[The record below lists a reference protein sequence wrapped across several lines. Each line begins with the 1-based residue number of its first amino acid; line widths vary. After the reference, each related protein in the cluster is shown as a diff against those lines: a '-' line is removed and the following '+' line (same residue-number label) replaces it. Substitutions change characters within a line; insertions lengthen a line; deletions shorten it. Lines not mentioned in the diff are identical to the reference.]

1 MNKNYNVIY
10 YVTDAWIEGS
20 TREAVLKQM
29 KEETDDVRKSRYQKV
44 YHARKRAAVSDSVTE
59 GDQ

>member
-1 MNKNYNVIY
+1 MIY

-29 KEETDDVRKSRYQKV
+29 KEKTHDVRKSRYQKV

-59 GDQ
+59 GGQ